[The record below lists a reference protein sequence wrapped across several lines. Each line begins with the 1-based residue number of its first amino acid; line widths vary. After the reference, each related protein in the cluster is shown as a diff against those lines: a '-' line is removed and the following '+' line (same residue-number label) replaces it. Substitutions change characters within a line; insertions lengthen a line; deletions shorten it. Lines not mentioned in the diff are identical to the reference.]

1 MAERIEFFVGDSL
14 DVYENIAFEYGLLKS
29 CPDDALRIFLWSNDR
44 TVVIGK
50 NQNAFSEVNLDALK
64 SIDGRLARR
73 LTGGGAVY
81 HDRNNLNFTFVAKE
95 GVYDVKKQLSVIV
108 RSLERWGI
116 RAVVSGRNDI
126 LAEGRKFSGNAFLR
140 ENGFGLHHGTV
151 LINTDI
157 EVMTRVLNVD
167 KVKLDSKGV
176 KSVSARVLN
185 LSELNGNI
193 EKRALIEEIRS
204 AAEEIYGVLSSK
216 EWLLNRVRDQSDGY
230 IVRRARFDWGGV
242 ELIYKQEA
250 GRVKELFIFSDAMDA
265 EEIVRINKRLE
276 GAFIAD
282 FKPDG
287 AMSRDIIRL
296 FEETEK

>member
-1 MAERIEFFVGDSL
+1 M
-14 DVYENIAFEYGLLKS
+14 
-29 CPDDALRIFLWSNDR
+29 
-44 TVVIGK
+44 VIGK
-50 NQNAFSEVNLDALK
+50 NQNAFSEVNLDARK

-204 AAEEIYGVLSSK
+204 AAEEIYGMPAQEIKAAFNAENARMKAMLSSK
-216 EWLLNRVRDQSDGY
+216 EWLLNRVREQSYGY
-230 IVRRARFDWGGV
+230 IVRRVSFDWGGV

-250 GRVKELFIFSDAMDA
+250 C
-265 EEIVRINKRLE
+265 
-276 GAFIAD
+276 
-282 FKPDG
+282 
-287 AMSRDIIRL
+287 
-296 FEETEK
+296 

>member
-1 MAERIEFFVGDSL
+1 M
-14 DVYENIAFEYGLLKS
+14 
-29 CPDDALRIFLWSNDR
+29 
-44 TVVIGK
+44 
-50 NQNAFSEVNLDALK
+50 
-64 SIDGRLARR
+64 
-73 LTGGGAVY
+73 
-81 HDRNNLNFTFVAKE
+81 
-95 GVYDVKKQLSVIV
+95 
-108 RSLERWGI
+108 
-116 RAVVSGRNDI
+116 
-126 LAEGRKFSGNAFLR
+126 
-140 ENGFGLHHGTV
+140 

-193 EKRALIEEIRS
+193 EKSALIEEIRS
-204 AAEEIYGVLSSK
+204 AAEEIYGVPAQEIKAAFNAENARMKAMLSSK

>member
-1 MAERIEFFVGDSL
+1 M
-14 DVYENIAFEYGLLKS
+14 
-29 CPDDALRIFLWSNDR
+29 
-44 TVVIGK
+44 
-50 NQNAFSEVNLDALK
+50 
-64 SIDGRLARR
+64 
-73 LTGGGAVY
+73 
-81 HDRNNLNFTFVAKE
+81 AKE

-204 AAEEIYGVLSSK
+204 AAEEIYGVPAQEIKAAFNAENARMKAMLSSK

>member
-1 MAERIEFFVGDSL
+1 MCIRDS
-14 DVYENIAFEYGLLKS
+14 
-29 CPDDALRIFLWSNDR
+29 
-44 TVVIGK
+44 
-50 NQNAFSEVNLDALK
+50 
-64 SIDGRLARR
+64 
-73 LTGGGAVY
+73 
-81 HDRNNLNFTFVAKE
+81 
-95 GVYDVKKQLSVIV
+95 
-108 RSLERWGI
+108 
-116 RAVVSGRNDI
+116 
-126 LAEGRKFSGNAFLR
+126 
-140 ENGFGLHHGTV
+140 HGTV

-204 AAEEIYGVLSSK
+204 AAEEIYGMPAQEIKAAFNAENARMKAMLSSK

>member
-1 MAERIEFFVGDSL
+1 MAKRIEFFVGDSL

-108 RSLERWGI
+108 RSLEKWGI

-167 KVKLDSKGV
+167 KVKLDS
-176 KSVSARVLN
+176 
-185 LSELNGNI
+185 
-193 EKRALIEEIRS
+193 
-204 AAEEIYGVLSSK
+204 
-216 EWLLNRVRDQSDGY
+216 
-230 IVRRARFDWGGV
+230 WGT
-242 ELIYKQEA
+242 
-250 GRVKELFIFSDAMDA
+250 R
-265 EEIVRINKRLE
+265 
-276 GAFIAD
+276 
-282 FKPDG
+282 
-287 AMSRDIIRL
+287 
-296 FEETEK
+296 